1 MQGFLTL
8 GPRTGTRSWP
18 VQIRAACRRRA
29 LAVREPLCLTAG
41 HSLLSGWPCL
51 RLRAQPP
58 VRTSGNQTQGAA
70 SCEDGGT
77 SDSGSSL
84 LWEPQGLRFRAWPN
98 VRTAGLRLRAWPPL
112 RTAGLRLRAR
122 PPVRTAGLRLRAQP
136 PVRKAGLR
144 LTAQPPVRMAAGLR
158 LRARPLVRTAGPQ
171 TWRSPDSAAAAHEG
185 RLECSLEPSRNHP
198 HPQAAEKWSTTE
210 PVPGATEIGSR
221 CINAFLITY

>member
-18 VQIRAACRRRA
+18 VQIWAACRRRA

-58 VRTSGNQTQGAA
+58 VRTLGNQTQGAA

-84 LWEPQGLRFRAWPN
+84 L
-98 VRTAGLRLRAWPPL
+98 
-112 RTAGLRLRAR
+112 
-122 PPVRTAGLRLRAQP
+122 
-136 PVRKAGLR
+136 
-144 LTAQPPVRMAAGLR
+144 
-158 LRARPLVRTAGPQ
+158 
-171 TWRSPDSAAAAHEG
+171 
-185 RLECSLEPSRNHP
+185 
-198 HPQAAEKWSTTE
+198 
-210 PVPGATEIGSR
+210 
-221 CINAFLITY
+221 

>member
-158 LRARPLVRTAGPQ
+158 LRARPLVRTAGPGLCCGC
-171 TWRSPDSAAAAHEG
+171 TRGAARVLLRTIPKPPPPTSCRKMVNHGAGPWGH
-185 RLECSLEPSRNHP
+185 RDWEP
-198 HPQAAEKWSTTE
+198 
-210 PVPGATEIGSR
+210 
-221 CINAFLITY
+221 LY